1 MNTIW
6 ITGGSS
12 GIGFAVAQINNMFII
27 AQTKDKIILVD
38 QHAAHERIVLEKLK
52 SSYLNN
58 KIDRQVLLMPEVLE
72 IEGDI
77 RLFLNNKE
85 KIQKLG
91 IIFEEYGENTLLVR
105 ELPGILGKI
114 SIKELFDDLYMQ
126 LEKFDEVNLNNYQIE
141 KLFSSIACH
150 NSIRAGRK
158 LNIEEMNNLLRLM
171 EKTPNSGQ
179 CNHGRPTFVEL
190 NIKDMEK
197 LFGRT

>member
-1 MNTIW
+1 
-6 ITGGSS
+6 
-12 GIGFAVAQINNMFII
+12 
-27 AQTKDKIILVD
+27 
-38 QHAAHERIVLEKLK
+38 
-52 SSYLNN
+52 
-58 KIDRQVLLMPEVLE
+58 MPEVLE
-72 IEGDI
+72 IEGNI
-77 RLFLNNKE
+77 ELFLDNKE

-114 SIKELFDDLYMQ
+114 NIKELFDDIYMQ
-126 LEKFDEVNLNNYQIE
+126 LEKFDEVNLNNNQIE
-141 KLFSSIACH
+141 TLFSSIACH

-197 LFGRT
+197 LFGRN

>member
-1 MNTIW
+1 
-6 ITGGSS
+6 
-12 GIGFAVAQINNMFII
+12 
-27 AQTKDKIILVD
+27 
-38 QHAAHERIVLEKLK
+38 
-52 SSYLNN
+52 
-58 KIDRQVLLMPEVLE
+58 MPEVLE

-77 RLFLNNKE
+77 RLFINNKE

-91 IIFEEYGENTLLVR
+91 IIFEEYGENALLVR

-114 SIKELFDDLYMQ
+114 KIKELFDDLYTQ

-171 EKTPNSGQ
+171 EQTPNSGQ

-197 LFGRT
+197 LFGRN

>member
-1 MNTIW
+1 
-6 ITGGSS
+6 
-12 GIGFAVAQINNMFII
+12 MFII

-85 KIQKLG
+85 KIKKLG

>member
-1 MNTIW
+1 
-6 ITGGSS
+6 
-12 GIGFAVAQINNMFII
+12 
-27 AQTKDKIILVD
+27 
-38 QHAAHERIVLEKLK
+38 
-52 SSYLNN
+52 
-58 KIDRQVLLMPEVLE
+58 MPEVLE

-85 KIQKLG
+85 KIKKLG

-114 SIKELFDDLYMQ
+114 SIKELFDDLYIQ

>member
-1 MNTIW
+1 
-6 ITGGSS
+6 
-12 GIGFAVAQINNMFII
+12 
-27 AQTKDKIILVD
+27 
-38 QHAAHERIVLEKLK
+38 
-52 SSYLNN
+52 
-58 KIDRQVLLMPEVLE
+58 MPEILE

-77 RLFLNNKE
+77 KLFLDNKK
-85 KIQKLG
+85 KIEKLG
-91 IIFEEYGENTLLVR
+91 IIFEEYGQNTLLVR

-158 LNIEEMNNLLRLM
+158 INIEEMNNLLRLM

>member
-1 MNTIW
+1 MPEILEVEGNIKL
-6 ITGGSS
+6 
-12 GIGFAVAQINNMFII
+12 FLDN
-27 AQTKDKIILVD
+27 KDKI
-38 QHAAHERIVLEKLK
+38 Q
-52 SSYLNN
+52 
-58 KIDRQVLLMPEVLE
+58 KI
-72 IEGDI
+72 
-77 RLFLNNKE
+77 
-85 KIQKLG
+85 G
-91 IIFEEYGENTLLVR
+91 IIFEEYGDNSILVR

-126 LEKFDEVNLNNYQIE
+126 LEKFEEVNLNNYQIE